1 MSISRNDHVAASVA
15 FSRVVENYNLK
26 RFNDALDN
34 LSLMLMTHKVSASN
48 GVASPKICG
57 GRKILWGQNV

>member
-26 RFNDALDN
+26 RFKYSLDN
-34 LSLMLMTHKVSASN
+34 LSLMLMPHKISTSS
-48 GVASPKICG
+48 GVASPKIL
-57 GRKILWGQNV
+57 GRGKCLSFDE